1 MYDES
6 DWHLILSQAWV
17 SRQDLRYMGA
27 VVSSAAALKRHQR
40 VRLRVCSHTV
50 AVCVFVYACV
60 CARAHVCVCVCACAR
75 VRVCACARVA
85 FRVCQCA
92 CQLFTPACL
101 SAAALHDVRD

>member
-1 MYDES
+1 MYDVS
-6 DWHLILSQAWV
+6 DGHLGLSQAWL

-40 VRLRVCSHTV
+40 VRLPVCCHTV
-50 AVCVFVYACV
+50 AVCVCLYMRVCV
-60 CARAHVCVCVCACAR
+60 CART
-75 VRVCACARVA
+75 RVCLCVRVA

-92 CQLFTPACL
+92 CQLLTPACL

>member
-1 MYDES
+1 MYDVS
-6 DWHLILSQAWV
+6 DWNLILSQAWV

-75 VRVCACARVA
+75 VA

-92 CQLFTPACL
+92 GQLFTPACL
-101 SAAALHDVRD
+101 SAAAAALHDVRD

>member
-60 CARAHVCVCVCACAR
+60 CVRARTCVFVCAR
-75 VRVCACARVA
+75 VRVLPFECASVP
-85 FRVCQCA
+85 VN
-92 CQLFTPACL
+92 
-101 SAAALHDVRD
+101 S